1 MAPTVWVRALETQCI
16 IPANII
22 WKGDPLDDT
31 VHLQT
36 IKGKHIF
43 PHPWKHRFMYLGS
56 KRMST
61 ACPSNCGFRQFKVVE
76 KSQDFNFELRVKKM
90 FIYFIFYVCF
100 FTPMC
105 RQKCWTLSKFCLSW
119 DSKTQ
124 LFKHKNTDFFI
135 DERKENFKE
144 TS

>member
-1 MAPTVWVRALETQCI
+1 M
-16 IPANII
+16 
-22 WKGDPLDDT
+22 DDT

-61 ACPSNCGFRQFKVVE
+61 ACPSNCGFRQSEVVE
-76 KSQDFNFELRVKKM
+76 KSQDFNFELRIKKF

-100 FTPMC
+100 FYSNVPTEM
-105 RQKCWTLSKFCLSW
+105 L
-119 DSKTQ
+119 DSVQ
-124 LFKHKNTDFFI
+124 VLLVLRFKNSI
-135 DERKENFKE
+135 I
-144 TS
+144 